1 MKRKARL
8 TVEDLMS
15 TAVVFARETDTV
27 EKAETDMSAVGIR
40 HLPVTDAKGHVVGI
54 VSHRDV
60 LRALG
65 RGAAM
70 KAAIGTI
77 MTRRV
82 RTTKVGLPAHE
93 AAAILLETKIG
104 CLPVVGEEEELVG
117 IVTETD
123 FVRIA
128 EQALRGVDVTHLEEG

>member
-15 TAVVFARETDTV
+15 TAVVFARETDPV
-27 EKAETDMSAVGIR
+27 EKAESDMAAVGIR
-40 HLPVTDAKGHVVGI
+40 HLPVVDARGHVVGI

-65 RGAAM
+65 HKGAGKEPLGAV
-70 KAAIGTI
+70 

-82 RTTKVGLPAHE
+82 RTAKRAMPAHE
-93 AAAILLETKIG
+93 AAAILLASKIG
-104 CLPVVGEEEELVG
+104 CLIVVGEEEELVG

-123 FVRIA
+123 FVRVA
-128 EQALRGVDVTHLEEG
+128 EQALRGIDVSHPEEA